1 VAGNTLLKF
10 FFGEMFDQ
18 LREDSASRVHPSLFH
33 PVDRRKEVNP
43 AFFNSNRSCFDH
55 ALSALSSMS

>member
-1 VAGNTLLKF
+1 
-10 FFGEMFDQ
+10 

-33 PVDRRKEVNP
+33 PVDRRKKVNP